1 MAASWPFWQHWW
13 LLGAGA
19 GTVGASWWHPAG
31 WSEAWPVVGHPCA
44 AKGAAST
51 AAISRNAKAL
61 KEDCRIA
68 ERRIFKSGIA
78 KSGIAKSGI
87 TKS

>member
-1 MAASWPFWQHWW
+1 
-13 LLGAGA
+13 
-19 GTVGASWWHPAG
+19 
-31 WSEAWPVVGHPCA
+31 VGHPCA